1 MPFIIDGH
9 NLLQSVQKVSEDL
22 AALSAERLCRIIG
35 RYLKAVGEKGEIVFD
50 GTGPRDKS
58 GFDNI
63 SDLEVSFAGPKTDAD
78 SVIEDRIRANTA
90 PKRLTV
96 VSTDRRLRDAARA
109 RRATVVKSQ
118 DFWYNVQ
125 KQLSRRKGTKEP
137 PEKRRGLTEGETERW
152 LRLFGLG
159 Q

>member
-1 MPFIIDGH
+1 MPFIIDGN
-9 NLLQSVQKVSEDL
+9 NLLQSVQKAGEDL

-63 SDLEVSFAGPKTDAD
+63 SDLEVSFAGLKTDAD
-78 SVIEDRIRANTA
+78 SIIEDRIRVNTA

-109 RRATVVKSQ
+109 RRSTIVKSR

-125 KQLSRRKGTKEP
+125 KQLSRRKETKEP
-137 PEKRRGLTEGETERW
+137 PEKRRGLTEAETERW

>member
-1 MPFIIDGH
+1 MPFIIDGN
-9 NLLQSVQKVSEDL
+9 NLLRSVQKVREDP
-22 AALSAERLCRIIG
+22 AALSAERLCRIIS
-35 RYLKAVGEKGEIVFD
+35 RYLRAVGEKGEIVFD
-50 GTGPRDKS
+50 GTGPRDKG

-63 SDLEVSFAGPKTDAD
+63 SDLEVSFAGLKTDAD
-78 SVIEDRIRANTA
+78 SIIEDRITVNTA

-109 RRATVVKSQ
+109 RRSIVVKSQ

-125 KQLSRRKGTKEP
+125 KQLSRRTGTKEP

>member
-1 MPFIIDGH
+1 MPFIIDGN
-9 NLLQSVQKVSEDL
+9 NLLQSVQKVGEDL

-78 SVIEDRIRANTA
+78 SIIEDRIRVNTA

-109 RRATVVKSQ
+109 RRATAVKSQ

-125 KQLSRRKGTKEP
+125 KQLSRRKETKEP
-137 PEKRRGLTEGETERW
+137 PEKRRGLTEAETERW

>member
-1 MPFIIDGH
+1 
-9 NLLQSVQKVSEDL
+9 
-22 AALSAERLCRIIG
+22 
-35 RYLKAVGEKGEIVFD
+35 
-50 GTGPRDKS
+50 
-58 GFDNI
+58 
-63 SDLEVSFAGPKTDAD
+63 LEVSFAGLKTDAD
-78 SVIEDRIRANTA
+78 SIIEDRIRVNTA

-109 RRATVVKSQ
+109 RRATIVKSQ

-125 KQLSRRKGTKEP
+125 KQLSRRKETKEP
-137 PEKRRGLTEGETERW
+137 PEKRRGLTEAETERW